1 MSLLFLF
8 IVVEADVVAGWGEG
22 APGEVEPARAG
33 EELVGE
39 VVASEEFHKPLK
51 LFGIARADVGCLAD
65 EVLRVADTTN
75 EGVNPAVAEAR
86 IDYDGADFKA
96 GRFQEHQ
103 AAVGHVCHVLH
114 RWFVVGVFVDV
125 EEFRQ
130 REMITKFRF
139 FH

>member
-1 MSLLFLF
+1 M
-8 IVVEADVVAGWGEG
+8 AGLGEG
-22 APGEVEPARAG
+22 SPGDVKPAIAG

-39 VVASEEFHKPLK
+39 VVAAEILHKTLK

>member
-1 MSLLFLF
+1 MQSLLCQSAKAIKIL
-8 IVVEADVVAGWGEG
+8 IYCRKNQKPVPVIPVPYPDVMAGLGEG
-22 APGEVEPARAG
+22 SPGDVKPAIAG

-103 AAVGHVCHVLH
+103 AAVGQGS
-114 RWFVVGVFVDV
+114 RG
-125 EEFRQ
+125 
-130 REMITKFRF
+130 RF
-139 FH
+139 F

>member
-1 MSLLFLF
+1 M
-8 IVVEADVVAGWGEG
+8 AGLGEG
-22 APGEVEPARAG
+22 SPGDVKPAIAG

>member
-1 MSLLFLF
+1 M
-8 IVVEADVVAGWGEG
+8 AGLGEG
-22 APGEVEPARAG
+22 SPGDVKPAIAG

-114 RWFVVGVFVDV
+114 RWFVVVDHGDGSSDH
-125 EEFRQ
+125 F
-130 REMITKFRF
+130 
-139 FH
+139 